1 MFSLFCNKVKKY
13 SDVTDTNSTAIN
25 EAAFEELQ
33 KNSSVTLY
41 DIPMLDILLHK
52 EVKKVYICKGSEV
65 KRRRQGGEEKIVEGK
80 EERLAVRMVREEG
93 TCNEKVV
100 HVMSDYMAALSSR
113 IYV

>member
-65 KRRRQGGEEKIVEGK
+65 KRRRGILQ
-80 EERLAVRMVREEG
+80 RTPFHLAHQRASPV
-93 TCNEKVV
+93 C
-100 HVMSDYMAALSSR
+100 SAPL
-113 IYV
+113 